1 MNHKTEEWL
10 QTKLRPLLRKD
21 RLIILLLSGIL
32 LLVISLPTGKKKEEE
47 NAAYQD
53 LLQEKEGRGGESLTL
68 MQGDVERGDLWTRE
82 EKNGEEL
89 WTGEGEY
96 RDALLSWE
104 EEYVRG
110 LERELEEL
118 LSSVEGA
125 GEVRVM
131 ITLAESSEK
140 VTVKEEKKTTKATG
154 EYGLGGQNRSGEE
167 EILEEKVILE
177 ETSKE
182 KAPFVRKQIYPKL
195 EGVVIA
201 ARGAGEGRVRSDLSE
216 AVQALFGLEAH
227 KVKVLKLGHISS
239 RTGIE

>member
-1 MNHKTEEWL
+1 MNE
-10 QTKLRPLLRKD
+10 
-21 RLIILLLSGIL
+21 I
-32 LLVISLPTGKKKEEE
+32 
-47 NAAYQD
+47 Y
-53 LLQEKEGRGGESLTL
+53 
-68 MQGDVERGDLWTRE
+68 
-82 EKNGEEL
+82 
-89 WTGEGEY
+89 
-96 RDALLSWE
+96 LSWE
-104 EEYVRG
+104 DCV
-110 LERELEEL
+110 
-118 LSSVEGA
+118 
-125 GEVRVM
+125 
-131 ITLAESSEK
+131 SEAYK
-140 VTVKEEKKTTKATG
+140 R
-154 EYGLGGQNRSGEE
+154 YE